1 MTFIFYTGNILK
13 GDPMFKYTA
22 FENFKI
28 TSQGTLEE
36 VAITVK
42 KRLKE
47 HATTNILIFSDLTG
61 RQIDL
66 DLSGTEKQILD
77 RLKIFSSQKLQ
88 TNIGA
93 GRPKLGVIPREISL
107 LPHHW
112 EWLTNQDGGSSAVI
126 RNLIDEKIKNRPA
139 DKTKMAQERVYKFL
153 SAIAGDLPNFE
164 EAVRFLYRKDK
175 KKFTEL
181 ISTWPKDVVRHS
193 MSLAGDVF

>member
-1 MTFIFYTGNILK
+1 
-13 GDPMFKYTA
+13 MFKYTA